1 MLITLV
7 VTRPKLHRA
16 ADIKMRI
23 STAAVSRCDLRCVV
37 SPFSAAIKKIRN
49 QPLPGPG
56 GSVAAVVMWVLIR
69 AQ

>member
-16 ADIKMRI
+16 DIKMRI
-23 STAAVSRCDLRCVV
+23 SAAVSRCDLCVV
-37 SPFSAAIKKIRN
+37 SSLPFSAAIKKIRN
-49 QPLPGPG
+49 QPLPGALWLAR
-56 GSVAAVVMWVLIR
+56 VWVMWGLIR